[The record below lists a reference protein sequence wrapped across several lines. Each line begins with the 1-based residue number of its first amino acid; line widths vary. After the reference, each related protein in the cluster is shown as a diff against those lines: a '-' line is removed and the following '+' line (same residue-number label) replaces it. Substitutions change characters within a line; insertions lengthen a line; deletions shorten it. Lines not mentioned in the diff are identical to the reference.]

1 MERPAPGG
9 RARVS
14 GLRGRTGCDLGT
26 APGRLAARAA
36 RAARGE
42 RHHRAVLAPGG
53 GLGCGAARGAH
64 CDHHRDGQR
73 QEPRVQPARPRR
85 AHEAAE
91 AARALP
97 LPDQGARAGS
107 GARARRARR
116 QAHPRGDLRRRHR
129 ERAPL
134 ADPQVVEPDPDQ
146 PGHAPRGRPAAP
158 RPLGRRARQPP
169 LRRRR
174 RGARLPG
181 RLRLARRQRA
191 PATAPARPRLRS
203 RAAVPARVGDDREP
217 GRAHEGADR
226 ARLHGPRRGR
236 RAKGGADG
244 RALEPAARRR
254 GAGPTGER
262 ARARRPS

>member
-1 MERPAPGG
+1 MAVGVARWDDLLQGEELAYLGSEAARDAISAPLPDDLPPA
-9 RARVS
+9 
-14 GLRGRTGCDLGT
+14 LREQLEANGITELYSHQAAAWDAAQRGEHIAITTGT
-26 APGRLAARAA
+26 ASG
-36 RAARGE
+36 
-42 RHHRAVLAPGG
+42 
-53 GLGCGAARGAH
+53 
-64 CDHHRDGQR
+64 

-85 AHEAAE
+85 AHRAAE

-97 LPDQGARAGS
+97 LPDEGARAGP
-107 GARARRARR
+107 GPRARRAER

-191 PATAPARPRLRS
+191 PATAPARARLRR
-203 RAAVPARVGDDREP
+203 RAAVPARVGDDRQP
-217 GRAHEGADR
+217 RRAHP
-226 ARLHGPRRGR
+226 AR
-236 RAKGGADG
+236 
-244 RALEPAARRR
+244 
-254 GAGPTGER
+254 
-262 ARARRPS
+262 